1 MNSNVSPKV
10 FLVLAVVMMAAGSVL
25 LDQHDVQAGEVTP
38 APGYKVLEPIRHGNL
53 TVFPVVAAKSYPT
66 GEFMTLDE
74 GLRSGDVVVT
84 EAGNVQGLIRRHSTP
99 LIRNEVR
106 HDGAEVNRLVLVN
119 NSKRPLLLLAGEVVS
134 GGKQDR
140 VIGKDR
146 IVPAESDPVDLSVFC
161 VEPGRWVA
169 SSEHFGA
176 SEAMYGKNVGG
187 AIRGAVPMAMM
198 VQPSVR
204 AKAMADKD
212 QGQVWAEV
220 RKQQAAMETVEV
232 SAGAAPVASEIAQ
245 TSSYAKVNENEEV
258 KKQVDAV
265 AKPIE
270 QNYQS
275 LIRQLH
281 DRNAVGVVVAV
292 NGRIIWA
299 DVFASTDLLEKYW
312 PKLVRSYA
320 SEAVVTRAK
329 EVEVGV
335 AQAQAFLGDM
345 EGRREMIESE
355 PGIYRHTEISGDG
368 FKAFSLTSLL
378 PKTGFEVHVAKMAE

>member
-1 MNSNVSPKV
+1 MSPKIFV
-10 FLVLAVVMMAAGSVL
+10 AVAVLVLVCGWVMM
-25 LDQHDVQAGEVTP
+25 DQRPVQAGEVAP

-66 GEFMTLDE
+66 GEFLTLDE
-74 GLRSGDVVVT
+74 GLRSGEVVVT
-84 EAGNVQGLIRRHSTP
+84 EAGNIQGLVRRHP
-99 LIRNEVR
+99 MPAIRN
-106 HDGAEVNRLVLVN
+106 DGAQVNRLVLVN
-119 NSKRPLLLLAGEVVS
+119 NSKRPLLLLAGEIVS

-169 SSEHFGA
+169 TSEHFGA
-176 SEAMYGKNVGG
+176 SEAMYGSAMGG
-187 AIRGAVPMAMM
+187 PKPHAPAPMAIMA
-198 VQPSVR
+198 QPSVR
-204 AKAMADKD
+204 AKAMGDKN
-212 QGQVWAEV
+212 QNEVWAEV
-220 RKQQAAMETVEV
+220 RKQQAAVAGNLANNTPAAAEV
-232 SAGAAPVASEIAQ
+232 SRM
-245 TSSYAKVNENEEV
+245 TSYAKVNENSEV
-258 KKQVDAV
+258 KKQVDEV
-265 AKPIE
+265 ARPIQ

-292 NGRIIWA
+292 NGRIIWT
-299 DVFASTDLLEKYW
+299 DIFASTDLLEKYW

-329 EVEVGV
+329 EIDVTV
-335 AQAQAFLGDM
+335 ARAQAFLADM
-345 EGRREMIESE
+345 EGRREMTESE
-355 PGIYRHTEISGDG
+355 PGVYRHTEVSGDG

-378 PKTGFEVHVAKMAE
+378 PKTGFEVHVAKMAD